1 MNIRQFSEK
10 IINGPGGLHAYE
22 YHEMAEPVGDRDV
35 AVAVWVIKCLSNPKC
50 EGSEVAIQ
58 AILERRNKL
67 AAEQYMHPTGGTCP
81 VCENDRLNGYP
92 CPNLDVAPQWRCKC
106 GWANFENVRLCSACG
121 TQRR

>member
-22 YHEMAEPVGDRDV
+22 YHEMSEPVGDRDV

-67 AAEQYMHPTGGTCP
+67 ATEQERVPDAVYCTGCGDEIIPLCP
-81 VCENDRLNGYP
+81 E
-92 CPNLDVAPQWRCKC
+92 
-106 GWANFENVRLCSACG
+106 CSG
-121 TQRR
+121 EE